1 MRLADVISRLDGS
14 MNPFREQGEKRES
27 MLVIAVQQ
35 LEPLW
40 GQVSRGISE
49 RLLNSQRADSEI

>member
-1 MRLADVISRLDGS
+1 